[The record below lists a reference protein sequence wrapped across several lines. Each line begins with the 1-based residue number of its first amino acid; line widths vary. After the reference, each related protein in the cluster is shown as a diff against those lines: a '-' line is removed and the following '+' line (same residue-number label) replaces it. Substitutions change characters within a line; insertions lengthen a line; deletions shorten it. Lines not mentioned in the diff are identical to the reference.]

1 MNHQE
6 HNGWYNYETWVV
18 NLWMDNERGSHDY
31 WRERAREALDG
42 ARPQKARTY
51 ASQTQPERAK
61 CVLADDLKEQHEEA
75 LPELEGFAADLLNA
89 AMSEVNWYEIAGHLV
104 DELVEEVSVTKVVKG
119 EKK

>member
-31 WRERAREALDG
+31 WRERAREALDE
-42 ARPQKARTY
+42 
-51 ASQTQPERAK
+51 TQPERAK
-61 CVLADDLKEQHEEA
+61 CVLADELKEQHEEA

-89 AMSEVNWYEIAGHLV
+89 SMSEVNWYEIAEHLV
-104 DELVEEVSVTKVVKG
+104 DELVEEAAVTKVVKG